1 MEEIKIIKNL
11 YIWLI
16 AVVLVLSIGG
26 WMLTRASE
34 ATHAEDAVIVYEEYQ
49 DIYNTC
55 QKLNTDLCNMKS
67 LPENDVMFEQFS
79 KAQRVNTIK
88 TQLNKWVE
96 DYNAKSKMW
105 GRSLWKSASLPYQL
119 SVNDFNCYNN

>member
-1 MEEIKIIKNL
+1 MDEIKIFKNL
-11 YIWLI
+11 YLWLI
-16 AVVLVLSIGG
+16 VIVVGLSIGG
-26 WMLTRASE
+26 YLLNRASE
-34 ATHAEDAVIVYEEYQ
+34 AAHVKDAVIVYEEYQ
-49 DIYNTC
+49 EIYNTC
-55 QKLNTDLCNMKS
+55 SKLNTDLCNMKS

-105 GRSLWKSASLPYQL
+105 GRSLWKSSSLPYEL
-119 SVNDFNCYNN
+119 NVNDFNCYNN